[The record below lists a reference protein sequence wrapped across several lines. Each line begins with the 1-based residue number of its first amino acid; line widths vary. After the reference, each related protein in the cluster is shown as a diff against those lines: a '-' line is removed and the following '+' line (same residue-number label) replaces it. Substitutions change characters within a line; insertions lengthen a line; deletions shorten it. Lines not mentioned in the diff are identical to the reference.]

1 MDVSLTI
8 AGEDG
13 FTLAEVSSMGM
24 ISRDV
29 LDLVGQTINE
39 NHQYPDGFA
48 LFTGTMFA
56 PTQDRD
62 GAGVG
67 FTHKTGDVVRISSEK
82 LGTLQNRVTY
92 SHQARPWE
100 FGISALMKNLSQRG
114 LL

>member
-1 MDVSLTI
+1 
-8 AGEDG
+8 
-13 FTLAEVSSMGM
+13 
-24 ISRDV
+24 
-29 LDLVGQTINE
+29 
-39 NHQYPDGFA
+39 
-48 LFTGTMFA
+48 MFA

-92 SHQARPWE
+92 SHQAPPWE